1 MKRLAFNPQPL
12 QEAQLRRWI
21 GSGWRLPF
29 FCAGEHGELRLLPS
43 TLAAQKPGQ
52 AEAFSCA
59 AGTLLF
65 GAPLP
70 VLGLMADCP
79 ALPGEPSPES
89 GWYWSYFSQQL
100 SPQLVELLEYL
111 RPATGAEAE
120 LVDITLRLEIT
131 LGEEQAHS
139 PVSLSWNTLQRLA
152 QHPAWQR
159 FVIPLSPDL
168 PLRLPLTV
176 GRLQLSCGRARGLA
190 AGDLLLPKETFFA
203 PDGQGVLPLARRQFQ
218 VQLEP
223 AAQTAHRDLL
233 HITFSEELT
242 MTYPNAPLEYDEQR
256 DGDVVP
262 GAEWQTTRGS
272 FDDLSLELTIRCGNL
287 QLTLGE
293 LQQLDAGSTVLVQ
306 HVTPGEALL
315 CHGNNL
321 LAKGEL
327 VDVNGTLGFQITRM
341 LRNTGAALEP
351 V

>member
-1 MKRLAFNPQPL
+1 MKQLAFSPQPL

-29 FCAGEHGELRLLPS
+29 FCAGGHGELRLLPS
-43 TLAAQKPGQ
+43 PLVTQKLHQ
-52 AEAFSCA
+52 AKAFSCA
-59 AGTLLF
+59 AGTLLLSD
-65 GAPLP
+65 PLP
-70 VLGLMADCP
+70 LLGLMADCP
-79 ALPGEPSPES
+79 ALPGEHSPES

-120 LVDITLRLEIT
+120 IVDITLRLEIT
-131 LGEEQAHS
+131 LGKEQAHS
-139 PVSLSWNTLQRLA
+139 LVSLSWNTLQRLA

-159 FVIPLSPDL
+159 LVIPLAPDL

-176 GRLQLSCGRARGLA
+176 SRLQLSCERVRGLA
-190 AGDLLLPKETFFA
+190 AGDLLLPTETFFS

-242 MTYPNAPLEYDEQR
+242 MTYPNAPLEYDEQQ

-341 LRNTGAALEP
+341 LRNTGVALEP